1 MAKGIYLGIDSLSRK
16 VKKMYVGV
24 NGLARKIKKGY
35 VGVNGLARLFFSG
48 VGPPRFRE
56 QLTPVS
62 SYSGEIKHCTSNDQ
76 YVIFYVGT
84 RTPRGAVCFNSELVS
99 TEPNWPDYSPALVGS
114 AQSSGDEIGATFGEY
129 ANATGYRQLGKF
141 NYVKEFLA
149 SDELSLLQVDT
160 NVEFAYELYWSG
172 LDIVGATVNEQYL
185 VKNWCHYVDGHG
197 SHTWYLDKALT
208 SQEISPTF
216 YQTNKVAVSTKKH
229 AFWGYG
235 TSPGSPDSAT
245 NDIIAYD
252 DDLVRVQLHENA
264 AAPED
269 LRRSRGG
276 AKAGEGEEYALFA
289 GGYTNSSSERY
300 SSAVSAISED
310 LTISQIG
317 NLSEAKAL
325 SRGISLAGGFSFF
338 TPGSTSNYKPLYCD
352 VFDPDLTHSVL
363 DNPKYPDSPQEGV
376 MTWAKPLENL
386 AIGDGYG
393 FGSGLFVYEQ

>member
-16 VKKMYVGV
+16 VKKMYLGIEGV
-24 NGLARKIKKGY
+24 ARKVKKGY

-129 ANATGYRQLGKF
+129 ANATGYRQIGKF

-149 SDELSLLQVDT
+149 SDDLSLLQANT
-160 NVEFAYELYWSG
+160 NIEFETTPGWSG
-172 LDIVGATVNEQYL
+172 LNIVGAVVNDQYL
-185 VKNWCHYVDGHG
+185 VKNWCHNMDGYG
-197 SHTWYLDKALT
+197 AHTWYLDKALT
-208 SQEISPTF
+208 SQEISPTY
-216 YQTNKVAVSTKKH
+216 YQTENVAVSTKKH

-235 TSPGSPDSAT
+235 VRQGNVDSAT

-269 LRRSRGG
+269 LRRNRGG

-317 NLSEAKAL
+317 NLSEARAL

-363 DNPKYPDSPQEGV
+363 DNPKDPPQEGV

-386 AIGDGYG
+386 AIGDGYSL
-393 FGSGLFVYEQ
+393 GSGLFVYEQ

>member
-16 VKKMYVGV
+16 VKKMYLGIEGV
-24 NGLARKIKKGY
+24 ARKVKKGY
-35 VGVNGLARLFFSG
+35 VGVNGLARLFFSR

-62 SYSGEIKHCTSNDQ
+62 SYSGDIKHCTSNEN
-76 YVIFYVGT
+76 YIVFYVGT
-84 RTPRGAVCFNSELVS
+84 RNPRGAICYDTELVS
-99 TEPNWPDYSPALVGS
+99 TEPDWSEYSPALIGS
-114 AQSSGDEIGATFGEY
+114 GEVSGDEIGPTFGEY
-129 ANATGYRQLGKF
+129 ANATGYRKVSY
-141 NYVKEFLA
+141 NYIREFFV

-160 NVEFAYELYWSG
+160 NVEFAYEPYWSG
-172 LDIVGATVNEQYL
+172 LNIVGATVNEQYL
-185 VKNWCHYVDGHG
+185 VKNWCHNADGYG

-216 YQTNKVAVSTKKH
+216 YQTEKVAVSTKKH

-235 TSPGSPDSAT
+235 TNQGSVESAT

-252 DDLVRVQLHENA
+252 GDLVRTQLHENGSA
-264 AAPED
+264 QVD
-269 LRRSRGG
+269 MKRSRGG
-276 AKAGEGEEYALFA
+276 ARAGEGEEYALFA

-317 NLSEAKAL
+317 NLSEARAL

-338 TPGSTSNYKPLYCD
+338 TPGSTSYHKPLYCD

-363 DNPKYPDSPQEGV
+363 DNPKDPPQDGV

-386 AIGDGYG
+386 AIGDGYSL
-393 FGSGLFVYEQ
+393 GSGLFVYEQ